1 MEDISYYYKRIMES
15 AGVCNIQ
22 LSGGEPTMREDLPEI
37 IKLGHEIGFRFIQL
51 NTNGLKL
58 GELDYVMELKEAGLN
73 SVFLQFDGLNDDIY
87 LNLRGKKL
95 LDKKLKAIENLKQAE
110 IGTILVCTVV
120 PGVNE
125 SYLYDIIDFGINH
138 IPTIRGVHFQPV
150 SYFGRVPK
158 EPKDEDRITLAEVMF
173 KLKEQSDGIIR
184 LRDFKPPGC
193 ENAYCSFSANYVNL
207 DGKLKFIGTNKE
219 KAKNQIEKGEDG
231 AKKAKAFVER
241 NWAIRQQKNNVD
253 KYNSFT
259 EVLEKI
265 KSNRFS
271 VSAMAFQ
278 DVWNLDLER
287 LKDCCIHVVSKEGN
301 IIPFC
306 AYNLTSKSGES
317 LYRK

>member
-1 MEDISYYYKRIMES
+1 MKDISYYYNRIMES
-15 AGVCNIQ
+15 AGICNIQ

-37 IKLGHEIGFRFIQL
+37 IRLGHEIGFRFIQL

-58 GELDYVMELKEAGLN
+58 ADLDYVMKLKEAGLN
-73 SVFLQFDGLNDDIY
+73 SVFLQFDGLNDHVY

-95 LDKKLKAIENLKQAE
+95 LDIKLKAIENLKRAE
-110 IGTILVCTVV
+110 IGTILVCTIV

-125 SYLYDIIDFGINH
+125 SYLYDIIDFGLSH

-158 EPKDEDRITLAEVMF
+158 EPCDQDRITLPEVMF
-173 KLKEQSDGIIR
+173 KLEEQSKGIIK
-184 LRDFKPPGC
+184 LKDFQPPGC
-193 ENAYCSFSANYVNL
+193 ENAYCSFNANYVNL
-207 DGKLKFIGTNKE
+207 NRQLTHIGTNEDKSIN
-219 KAKNQIEKGEDG
+219 KIEKGKDG
-231 AKKAKAFVER
+231 ADKAKAFVER
-241 NWAIRQQKNNVD
+241 NWAMRQTKNKED

-259 EVLEKI
+259 EILTKI
-265 KSNRFS
+265 QSNRFS
-271 VSAMAFQ
+271 ISAMAFQ
-278 DVWNLDLER
+278 DVWNVDIER

-306 AYNLTSKSGES
+306 TYNLTNKFGEA